1 MNENEDE
8 TNDEFVFPTSNGHIR
23 FIVRPPPPPPP
34 LPEIDFTLQT
44 NNSFYQNPVYNE
56 FLTPN
61 IIINRLNNLDVLN
74 NSLHETESFKQVLS
88 DKGKEQIKFR
98 TFNDNTDD
106 IKKCPI
112 LFTDFEEDDDVAE
125 LPCKHIFEKDAIITW
140 LEKQDASCPVCR
152 EKLESMEVKNDDDED
167 EDMPLPAPSHE
178 TYLNRLTSIINNTEE
193 RMMQMAIEASLL
205 D

>member
-23 FIVRPPPPPPP
+23 FIVTP
-34 LPEIDFTLQT
+34 PEIDFTLHT

-61 IIINRLNNLDVLN
+61 MVINRLNNLDILN

-88 DKGKEQIKFR
+88 DKGKKQIKFR
-98 TFNDNTDD
+98 TFRDNMDD

-112 LFTDFEEDDDVAE
+112 LFTDFEEDDEVAE

-152 EKLESMEVKNDDDED
+152 EKLESKEVKNDD

-178 TYLNRLTSIINNTEE
+178 TYLNRLTSIIDNTEE